1 MTAYTHAR
9 TRKEENVL
17 EPFLSQTSNVAI
29 LLLAVIALTLILL
42 LVIIL
47 QSVRINRMRKSIN
60 RLMTGTGGANLE
72 EGLHRLL
79 DQVDEVKKL
88 QSDQQFT
95 INRLSQRIA
104 AQCGKVAIIRYN
116 AFGDVGSDL
125 SFSMAILDD
134 AQNGVVITSIFGR
147 EESRVYAKPIEAGAS
162 TYHLSEE
169 EQAAIK
175 KAMTANP
182 GL

>member
-1 MTAYTHAR
+1 M
-9 TRKEENVL
+9 
-17 EPFLSQTSNVAI
+17 EPFLSPIPPVTI
-29 LLLAVIALTLILL
+29 LLVGTIALTLILL
-42 LVIIL
+42 FVVIL
-47 QSVRINRMRKSIN
+47 QSVRISRLRKSIN

-88 QSDQQFT
+88 QNDQQFT
-95 INRLSQRIA
+95 LNRLSQRIA
-104 AQCGKVAIIRYN
+104 AQCGKVAVIRYN

-125 SFSMAILDD
+125 SFSLAMLDD

-147 EESRVYAKPIEAGAS
+147 EESRVYAKPIEAGTS

-175 KAMTANP
+175 KAMTSHSAV
-182 GL
+182 

>member
-1 MTAYTHAR
+1 M
-9 TRKEENVL
+9 
-17 EPFLSQTSNVAI
+17 
-29 LLLAVIALTLILL
+29 
-42 LVIIL
+42 
-47 QSVRINRMRKSIN
+47 
-60 RLMTGTGGANLE
+60 
-72 EGLHRLL
+72 L

-95 INRLSQRIA
+95 MNRLSQRIA

-162 TYHLSEE
+162 PYHLSEE
-169 EQAAIK
+169 ELAVIK

>member
-1 MTAYTHAR
+1 M
-9 TRKEENVL
+9 
-17 EPFLSQTSNVAI
+17 EPFLSQIPNAAI
-29 LLLAVIALTLILL
+29 LLLGAIALTLILL
-42 LVIIL
+42 FAVIL
-47 QSVRINRMRKSIN
+47 QSVRISRMRKSLN

-79 DQVDEVKKL
+79 NQVDEVKKL

-95 INRLSQRIA
+95 MNRLSQRIA
-104 AQCGKVAIIRYN
+104 AQCGRVGIIRYN

-125 SFSMAILDD
+125 SFSLAILDD

-147 EESRVYAKPIEAGAS
+147 EESRVYAKPIEAGSS

-175 KAMTANP
+175 KAMA
-182 GL
+182 GHSGI